1 MVELFDSLEKETV
14 DNFKGGKGKCTLIKV
29 NDKPSNINVYAKIIV
44 HPHSSIG
51 RHEHINDAEII
62 YCLEGCGK
70 VYDNGTYKLLKP
82 GMVNVCLKGPHELIN
97 DSDEDLV
104 IIANVV
110 KEN

>member
-1 MVELFDSLEKETV
+1 MVGYLDELNKETIEH
-14 DNFKGGKGKCTLIKV
+14 FKGGCGKCTLIKIL
-29 NDKPSNINVYAKIIV
+29 DKPSNINTYAKIII

-70 VYDNGTYKLLKP
+70 VLDNDKYITLLP

-97 DSDEDLV
+97 ETDNDLI

-110 KEN
+110 K